1 MNDDD
6 IKSERMMRSRTA
18 RRNRKTVKQIL
29 EKKKRKETIEN
40 EHLLRKLEILMEV
53 KREKKKKE
61 LINENQ
67 T

>member
-1 MNDDD
+1 MDEVD

-40 EHLLRKLEILMEV
+40 EHLLRKQEILMEV

-61 LINENQ
+61 LMNEIQ
-67 T
+67 S

>member
-1 MNDDD
+1 MDEVD
-6 IKSERMMRSRTA
+6 IKSERMMRSRIA

-40 EHLLRKLEILMEV
+40 EHLLRKQEILMEV

-61 LINENQ
+61 LMNEIQ